1 MRWQM
6 PDQPDSPG
14 SISVGPRGALFALTI
29 TLALFIAGCG
39 YTVLKDP
46 NQPTPRSN
54 AQEKLQ
60 RQAPREPESELPAG
74 HPPIDD
80 ADEWLGRS
88 FLDFLVGEDDAYRFE
103 NVREMR
109 HIDLPNEHAEL
120 TFKLQ
125 VGSSAVSDVWQI
137 RVDEFGWMS
146 VARWVQGAGGPEVD
160 ETMATRRIELRLD
173 RASEAALRFMV
184 IGLLPNLET
193 RRHVP
198 DLEFY
203 DLARDMWHHQDTG
216 LMTLDY
222 RIEALDRLREDWPGG
237 EVKRRLDLIQILIG
251 TWDRPPPDELVNLV
265 YHWAGQDPALLRIA
279 MLAEALVLAWEVEG
293 EDQEHIELPLKVGR

>member
-1 MRWQM
+1 MHVQQGSR
-6 PDQPDSPG
+6 G
-14 SISVGPRGALFALTI
+14 SISAGPNGALFALTI
-29 TLALFIAGCG
+29 TLALLVAGCG

-46 NQPTPRSN
+46 NQRAGQST
-54 AQEKLQ
+54 AQGELQ
-60 RQAPREPESELPAG
+60 RPATHESEPELPPG

-80 ADEWLGRS
+80 AEEWVGRS
-88 FLDFLVGEDDAYRFE
+88 FLDFLVGEDDPYRFE

-109 HIDLPNEHAEL
+109 HIDLPSEHAEL
-120 TFKLQ
+120 TFRLQ
-125 VGSSAVSDVWQI
+125 VGSSAVSDVWQV

-146 VARWVQGAGGPEVD
+146 VARWVQGAGGPEVY

-173 RASEAALRFMV
+173 RASEAALRFMI

-193 RRHVP
+193 PRRVP
-198 DLEFY
+198 DLEFHN
-203 DLARDMWHHQDTG
+203 LARDMWFHQDTG

-222 RIEALDRLREDWPGG
+222 RIEALDLLREDWPGG

-265 YHWAGQDPALLRIA
+265 YYWAGEDPALLRIA

-293 EDQEHIELPLKVGR
+293 EDQEHIDLPLTVGR